1 MEYTTFGRT
10 GLRVSKLGLGGAP
23 LGGVFGPADEQGV
36 EKMIH
41 EALDSGIN
49 FIDTAPSYGR
59 GESERRIG
67 KALIGGRRNEVVLA
81 SKAVGPG
88 ESFDYATTI
97 RSVEHSLERLQTD
110 WIDLLQIHDVEQV
123 SYETIVNET
132 LPALEKLREDGKIRY
147 IGVST
152 RILSLLER
160 YARIN
165 RFDSIQFYA
174 RYMLIDHT
182 AKDALLPLAA
192 EKEIGVINGSVLG
205 LGLLADTPAPFLNP
219 NIIDEAAKRMEQLT
233 FLRKTEPHGL
243 VEPAM
248 RFSLSQPAI
257 HVTLTGAATREVL
270 RANLAFCDGHGLDL
284 EDQQRVYALFQG
296 KSLFPAEKEASK

>member
-23 LGGVFGPADEQGV
+23 LAGVFGPADEREV

-41 EALDSGIN
+41 EAIDGGIN
-49 FIDTAPSYGR
+49 FIDTAPRYNR

-67 KALIGGRRNEVVLA
+67 QALRDGKRNGVVLA
-81 SKAVGPG
+81 SKAVGPD
-88 ESFDYATTI
+88 ESFDYADTI
-97 RSVEHSLERLQTD
+97 RSVEQSLERLQTD
-110 WIDLLQIHDVEQV
+110 WIDLLQIHDAEQAP
-123 SYETIVNET
+123 YETLVNET
-132 LPALEKLREDGKIRY
+132 LPALEKLRDDGKIRY

-152 RILSLLER
+152 RILPLLMR
-160 YARIN
+160 FVRLN

-182 AKDALLPLAA
+182 AKDELLPLAA
-192 EKEIGVINGSVLG
+192 ENGVGVVNGSVLG
-205 LGLLADTPAPFLNP
+205 LGLLADTPAPFLRSD
-219 NIIDEAAKRMEQLT
+219 IVTEAAQRIEQLR
-233 FLRKTEPHGL
+233 FLRAKEPHGL

-257 HVTLTGAATREVL
+257 HVTLTGAATCEVL
-270 RANLAFCDGHGLDL
+270 RTNMAYCDGRGLAPDEL
-284 EDQQRVYALFQG
+284 SRVYALFQG
-296 KSLFPAEKEASK
+296 KSLFPAE